1 METIGPDG
9 MTTGANAT
17 PLRAVGL
24 FCGSSA
30 GSDPAWTTAA
40 AAFGRRLAEAGVRLV
55 YGGGGTGLMGA
66 CARAVTAGGGR
77 PLGVIPEFLRLPEV
91 AYEEAELV
99 VVASM
104 HERKA
109 VMFREADGFAVLPGG
124 IGTLE
129 EAIELLSWAR
139 LGLHAKPVVFLNAGG
154 FWTPLL
160 ELFEHTIRH
169 GFSPAGFIRS
179 YRAVDRVED
188 ILPALAAMAAE
199 SDSLPDLPLILT

>member
-1 METIGPDG
+1 MTIDG
-9 MTTGANAT
+9 DKAT
-17 PLRAVGL
+17 LKAVGL

-30 GSDPAWTTAA
+30 GVEPAWTAAA
-40 AAFGRRLAEAGVRLV
+40 AAFGQALVRSGIRLV

-66 CARAVTAGGGR
+66 CARAVVEGGGR

-91 AYEEAELV
+91 AYEAAELV

-129 EAIELLSWAR
+129 EAIEILSWAR

-160 ELFEHTIRH
+160 ELFDHTVRQ
-169 GFSPAGFIRS
+169 GFSPAGFTCA
-179 YRAVDRVED
+179 YQAVETVED
-188 ILPALAAMAAE
+188 ILPTLAAMAAAGE
-199 SDSLPDLPLILT
+199 GPELPLILT